1 MIIARKARR
10 LLNRLPAYAGG
21 RLRSFNLKKG
31 KKKKKAIKTVGTAAR
46 HNYNDGEYC
55 EGKVVK
61 VHGVYE
67 VRLIGGEII
76 ETKGEL
82 DACSAVI
89 NRHMD
94 AYVGEAAA

>member
-1 MIIARKARR
+1 M
-10 LLNRLPAYAGG
+10 
-21 RLRSFNLKKG
+21 
-31 KKKKKAIKTVGTAAR
+31 KKAIKTVGTAAR

-61 VHGVYE
+61 VHGGYE
-67 VRLIGGEII
+67 VRLISGEII

-82 DACSAVI
+82 DACRAVI

>member
-1 MIIARKARR
+1 M
-10 LLNRLPAYAGG
+10 
-21 RLRSFNLKKG
+21 
-31 KKKKKAIKTVGTAAR
+31 KKAIKTGGTAAR

-55 EGKVVK
+55 EGRVVK
-61 VHGVYE
+61 VHGGYE